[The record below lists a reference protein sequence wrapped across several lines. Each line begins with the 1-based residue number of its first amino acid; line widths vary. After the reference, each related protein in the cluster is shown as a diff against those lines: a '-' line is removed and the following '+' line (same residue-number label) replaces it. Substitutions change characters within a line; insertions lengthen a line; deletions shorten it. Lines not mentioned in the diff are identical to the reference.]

1 MTTPPDIFC
10 RAGAENDQ
18 TPSAPAQ
25 YSSPPFSF
33 MQNIPFE
40 NAKAFALK
48 MDREDPLRAFRGEYF
63 FPQFKGKNALY
74 FCGNSLGLQP
84 KGAQE
89 AVTSELLR
97 WRELGVEGH
106 FEGEIPWTEFHK
118 SLSAASAHVVG
129 ALEDEVIV
137 MNTLTVNLHL
147 MMVSFYRPS
156 GPRYKILMEAGAF
169 PSDQYAVESQVR
181 WHGFD
186 PAEAIVEV
194 APRAGE
200 DLLRTEDILA
210 AIAANAEN
218 LALVLFGGVN
228 YYTGQ
233 AYDMAEI
240 TKAAHAAGAI
250 AGFDLAHAAG
260 NVPLHLHDWGAD
272 FAVWCTYK
280 YMNSGPGALS
290 GAFIHQ
296 RHGNNKEL
304 PRFAGWWGH
313 DEGRRFLMEKGFVP
327 IPGASGWQLS
337 NAPIL
342 SFAPMRI
349 SHQHFLKAGM
359 EAIRAKSLLLTGYRE
374 FLIGEINAEQSRFRM
389 ISPADPQQRG
399 AQLSLLTGP
408 QGKELFTYRTNHGV
422 ICDWRAHQLPGTEQE
437 NGKAGVI
444 RLAPAPLYNSFEDVY
459 LLAQLIRNF

>member
-1 MTTPPDIFC
+1 MDK
-10 RAGAENDQ
+10 
-18 TPSAPAQ
+18 
-25 YSSPPFSF
+25 
-33 MQNIPFE
+33 IPFE
-40 NAKAFALK
+40 NARAFAIK
-48 MDREDPLRAFRGEYF
+48 MDREDPLRAFRDEYF
-63 FPQFKGKNALY
+63 FPQFKGKNTLY

-84 KGAQE
+84 KGTQE
-89 AVTSELLR
+89 AVEHELLR

-106 FEGEIPWTEFHK
+106 FKGDLPWTSFHK
-118 SLSAASAHVVG
+118 CLTAASAHVVG
-129 ALEDEVIV
+129 AQEDEVIV

-156 GPRYKILMEAGAF
+156 GKRNKILMEAGAF

-181 WHGFD
+181 WHGYD
-186 PAEAIVEV
+186 PENAIVEV
-194 APRAGE
+194 APRPGE
-200 DLLRTEDILA
+200 DLLRSEDILS
-210 AIAANAEN
+210 AIEANREN
-218 LALVLFGGVN
+218 LALVIFGGVN

-233 AYDMAEI
+233 AYDMAAI
-240 TKAAHAAGAI
+240 TKAAHDAGAI

-260 NVPLHLHDWGAD
+260 NIPLHLHDWGTD

-296 RHGNNKEL
+296 RHAHNNAL

-349 SHQHFLKAGM
+349 SHEHFLKAGM
-359 EAIRAKSLLLTGYRE
+359 DAIRSKSLLLTGYLE
-374 FLIGEINAEQSRFRM
+374 FLIAQLNAERSRFTM
-389 ISPADPQQRG
+389 ITPHNPDQRG
-399 AQLSLLTGP
+399 AQLSLLTGAE
-408 QGKELFTYRTNHGV
+408 GKELFTYLTNHGV
-422 ICDWRAHQLPGTEQE
+422 ICDWRSHNLPETSPDSG
-437 NGKAGVI
+437 GKAGVI
-444 RLAPAPLYNSFEDVY
+444 RLAPAPLYNSFEDVFA
-459 LLAQLIRNF
+459 LAQLIRNF